1 MHQRKKPL
9 VLLFFIFLNIFVL
22 ARGFLVLINQNVCF
36 ETHKVISDG
45 WHVFVLSKL
54 YNTKVILANVYAPN
68 VDNIECIF
76 SLLPDPSSY
85 SLIQGGDLNCW
96 LPNPITLSKSPS
108 FVQSCL
114 SNCGVFDTWHCLSP
128 NSVFSQVHHTYFR
141 IDYFI
146 IDNQWLSSVH
156 PCDYQ
161 SIVV

>member
-1 MHQRKKPL
+1 M
-9 VLLFFIFLNIFVL
+9 VF
-22 ARGFLVLINQNVCF
+22 F

-54 YNTKVILANVYAPN
+54 YNTKVILPNVYAPN

-128 NSVFSQVHHTYFR
+128 NSVFSQVHHTYSR

-146 IDNQWLSSVH
+146 IDNQWLSLVCS
-156 PCDYQ
+156 CDYQ

>member
-68 VDNIECIF
+68 
-76 SLLPDPSSY
+76 PSSY

-146 IDNQWLSSVH
+146 IDNQWLSSVR